1 MAPDILQFILYAVL
15 VTVLAWPLGLY
26 LARVYEGGTTWL
38 SPVFAP
44 VERAFFRLAGV
55 CPDQGQH
62 WTRYAL
68 SVLAFSLGSWAL
80 LYAILRLQH
89 LLPFNPQGLGPLS
102 PDLAFNTAVS
112 FTTNTNWQ
120 AYGGE
125 TTMSYFSQMAGLT
138 VQNFVSAGVGMAV
151 CAAIIR
157 GFFARE
163 QKTLGNFWV
172 DLTRSVL
179 YVLLPLSI
187 VLTLFLVWQGVPQN
201 LMAYVSA
208 TTVEGAQQTI
218 SQGPAAS
225 QIAIKQL
232 GTNGGGFWNAN
243 SSVPYENPTPL
254 SNFIEMVAILLIPA
268 AFCFMFGKMVR
279 DMRQGAAIFATMGI
293 LFLGALALT
302 YSSEIAGNPAFAQLP
317 VEQSAGNMEGKEV
330 RFGVGN
336 SALWATA
343 TTAASN
349 GSVNAM
355 HDSFMPLGAL
365 APMLLMQVGE
375 VVFGGVGSGFYGMLS
390 FVVLTVFLAGLM
402 VGRTPEYLG
411 KKIEAK
417 EIMLAALT
425 LLVMPLVMGTLGLVL
440 AATGESLAAA
450 AASRVI
456 PPAASVA
463 SKLPSRSASTSE
475 PLPDPRLPPSRC
487 ATLPCALCR
496 VWKSTTPAT
505 AFVPYSI
512 GAAPLVTRVS
522 PISPAGSRPRSTR
535 PSHGTPSG
543 APSRNTCVWRSSEPR
558 IRATVSPR
566 ELARTVTPATPRSTS
581 ASVRGWRSASSSA
594 VTSTCGA
601 STRSFAAGAVTV
613 IGGNALSAAAALP
626 VSARWT
632 SAMPTGSACD
642 LTRLLEQAA
651 GPPADGGRCPPA
663 LLPQAVR

>member
-1 MAPDILQFILYAVL
+1 MAPDILQFILYAAL
-15 VTVLAWPLGLY
+15 VTALAWPLGLY

-38 SPVFAP
+38 SPVLAP
-44 VERAFFRLAGV
+44 VERGILALAGIRQ
-55 CPDQGQH
+55 DQGQH

-89 LLPFNPQGLGPLS
+89 LLPFNPQALSPLS

-243 SSVPYENPTPL
+243 SAVPYENPTPL
-254 SNFIEMVAILLIPA
+254 SNLIEMVSILLIPA
-268 AFCFMFGKMVR
+268 SFCFMFGRMVK
-279 DMRQGAAIFATMGI
+279 DSRQGIAIFAAMGI
-293 LFLGALALT
+293 LSVGALALT
-302 YSSEIAGNPAFAQLP
+302 YGSEIAGNPAFASLQ

-343 TTAASN
+343 TTATSN
-349 GSVNAM
+349 GSVNSM

-411 KKIEAK
+411 KKIEAREVK
-417 EIMLAALT
+417 LSVIAF
-425 LLVMPLVMGTLGLVL
+425 LVMPLGVLGLGAL
-440 AATGESLAAA
+440 AAVLPVSLSSLQDVGPHGLSEILYAYSSATGNNGSAFAGFGANVPYHNTMQGIAMLLGRFVYIVPMLAVAGSLAA
-450 AASRVI
+450 
-456 PPAASVA
+456 
-463 SKLPSRSASTSE
+463 KKSA
-475 PLPDPRLPPSRC
+475 P
-487 ATLPCALCR
+487 
-496 VWKSTTPAT
+496 
-505 AFVPYSI
+505 
-512 GAAPLVTRVS
+512 
-522 PISPAGSRPRSTR
+522 
-535 PSHGTPSG
+535 
-543 APSRNTCVWRSSEPR
+543 
-558 IRATVSPR
+558 
-566 ELARTVTPATPRSTS
+566 
-581 ASVRGWRSASSSA
+581 ASSGTFPTHGPLFVTLLIA
-594 VTSTCGA
+594 V
-601 STRSFAAGAVTV
+601 
-613 IGGNALSAAAALP
+613 ILILGG
-626 VSARWT
+626 
-632 SAMPTGSACD
+632 
-642 LTRLLEQAA
+642 LTFF
-651 GPPADGGRCPPA
+651 PA
-663 LLPQAVR
+663 LALGPIAEHVSMLAGETF

>member
-1 MAPDILQFILYAVL
+1 MAPDILQFILYAAL
-15 VTVLAWPLGLY
+15 VTALAWPLGLY
-26 LARVYEGGTTWL
+26 LARVYEGGGTWL
-38 SPVFAP
+38 SPVLAP
-44 VERAFFRLAGV
+44 VERGFFALAGIK
-55 CPDQGQH
+55 PSQGQY

-68 SVLAFSLGSWAL
+68 SVLAFSVGSWIL

-89 LLPFNPQGLGPLS
+89 LLPFNPQALGPLP

-157 GFFARE
+157 GFSARE

-172 DLTRSVL
+172 DLARSVL

-201 LMAYVSA
+201 LLAYVSA

-254 SNFIEMVAILLIPA
+254 SNLVEMISILLIPA
-268 AFCFMFGKMVR
+268 AFCFMFGRMVK
-279 DMRQGAAIFATMGI
+279 DMRQGVAIFAAMGI
-293 LFLGALALT
+293 LFFGALALT
-302 YSSEIAGNPAFAQLP
+302 YGSEVAGNPAFAQLP

-349 GSVNAM
+349 GSVNSM

-411 KKIEAK
+411 KKIEAREVK
-417 EIMLAALT
+417 LSVIAF
-425 LLVMPLVMGTLGLVL
+425 LVMPLGVLGLGAL
-440 AATGESLAAA
+440 AAVLPVSLSSLQDAGPHGLSEILYAYSSATGNNGSAFAGFGAGVPYHNTMQGIAMLLGRFVYIVPMLAVAGSLAA
-450 AASRVI
+450 
-456 PPAASVA
+456 
-463 SKLPSRSASTSE
+463 KKSA
-475 PLPDPRLPPSRC
+475 P
-487 ATLPCALCR
+487 
-496 VWKSTTPAT
+496 
-505 AFVPYSI
+505 
-512 GAAPLVTRVS
+512 
-522 PISPAGSRPRSTR
+522 
-535 PSHGTPSG
+535 
-543 APSRNTCVWRSSEPR
+543 
-558 IRATVSPR
+558 
-566 ELARTVTPATPRSTS
+566 
-581 ASVRGWRSASSSA
+581 ASSGTFPTHGPLFVTLLVA
-594 VTSTCGA
+594 V
-601 STRSFAAGAVTV
+601 
-613 IGGNALSAAAALP
+613 ILILGG
-626 VSARWT
+626 
-632 SAMPTGSACD
+632 
-642 LTRLLEQAA
+642 LTFF
-651 GPPADGGRCPPA
+651 PA
-663 LLPQAVR
+663 LALGPIAEHVSTLAGETF

>member
-1 MAPDILQFILYAVL
+1 MAPDILQFILYAAVL
-15 VTVLAWPLGLY
+15 TALAWPLGLY
-26 LARVYEGGTTWL
+26 LARVYEGGRNWL
-38 SPVFAP
+38 TPVLAP
-44 VERAFFRLAGV
+44 VERGFYALAGIR
-55 CPDQGQH
+55 PDQTQH

-68 SVLAFSLGSWAL
+68 SVLAFSLGSWVV

-102 PDLAFNTAVS
+102 PDLSFNTAVS

-163 QKTLGNFWV
+163 QKALGNFWV

-201 LMAYVSA
+201 LMSYVSA

-225 QIAIKQL
+225 QIAVKQL

-243 SSVPYENPTPL
+243 SAVPYENPTPL
-254 SNFIEMVAILLIPA
+254 SNLAEMVSILLLPA
-268 AFCFMFGKMVR
+268 AFCFMFGRMVK
-279 DMRQGAAIFATMGI
+279 DMRQGVAIFAAMGV

-302 YSSEIAGNPAFAQLP
+302 YGSEAPGNPAFAQFP
-317 VEQSAGNMEGKEV
+317 VDQAAGNMEGKEV

-411 KKIEAK
+411 KKIEAREVK
-417 EIMLAALT
+417 LAVIAFLVMPVGVLGLGALAAVLPVSLSSLQDAGPHGLSEILYAYSSATGNNGSAFAGFGANVPYHNTMQGIAMLLGRFVYIVPMLAVAGSLAAKKSAPASSGTFPTHGPLFVT
-425 LLVMPLVMGTLGLVL
+425 LLVAVILILG
-440 AATGESLAAA
+440 G
-450 AASRVI
+450 
-456 PPAASVA
+456 
-463 SKLPSRSASTSE
+463 
-475 PLPDPRLPPSRC
+475 
-487 ATLPCALCR
+487 
-496 VWKSTTPAT
+496 
-505 AFVPYSI
+505 
-512 GAAPLVTRVS
+512 
-522 PISPAGSRPRSTR
+522 
-535 PSHGTPSG
+535 
-543 APSRNTCVWRSSEPR
+543 
-558 IRATVSPR
+558 
-566 ELARTVTPATPRSTS
+566 
-581 ASVRGWRSASSSA
+581 
-594 VTSTCGA
+594 
-601 STRSFAAGAVTV
+601 
-613 IGGNALSAAAALP
+613 
-626 VSARWT
+626 
-632 SAMPTGSACD
+632 
-642 LTRLLEQAA
+642 LTFF
-651 GPPADGGRCPPA
+651 PA
-663 LLPQAVR
+663 LALGPIAEHVSMLAGRTF

>member
-411 KKIEAK
+411 KKIEAREVK
-417 EIMLAALT
+417 LSVIAF
-425 LLVMPLVMGTLGLVL
+425 LVMPLGVLGLGAL
-440 AATGESLAAA
+440 AAVLPISLSSLQEAGPHGLSEIIYAYSSATGNNGSAFAGFSANVPYHNTMQGIAMLLGRFVYIVPMLAVAGSLAA
-450 AASRVI
+450 
-456 PPAASVA
+456 
-463 SKLPSRSASTSE
+463 KKSA
-475 PLPDPRLPPSRC
+475 P
-487 ATLPCALCR
+487 
-496 VWKSTTPAT
+496 
-505 AFVPYSI
+505 
-512 GAAPLVTRVS
+512 
-522 PISPAGSRPRSTR
+522 
-535 PSHGTPSG
+535 
-543 APSRNTCVWRSSEPR
+543 
-558 IRATVSPR
+558 
-566 ELARTVTPATPRSTS
+566 
-581 ASVRGWRSASSSA
+581 ASSGTFPTHGPLFITLLVA
-594 VTSTCGA
+594 V
-601 STRSFAAGAVTV
+601 
-613 IGGNALSAAAALP
+613 ILILGG
-626 VSARWT
+626 
-632 SAMPTGSACD
+632 
-642 LTRLLEQAA
+642 LTFF
-651 GPPADGGRCPPA
+651 PA
-663 LLPQAVR
+663 LALGPIAEHVSMLSGETF

>member
-1 MAPDILQFILYAVL
+1 MAPDILQFILYAIL
-15 VTVLAWPLGLY
+15 VTALAWPLSLY
-26 LARVYEGGTTWL
+26 LARVYEGGRTWL
-38 SPVFAP
+38 SPVLAP
-44 VERAFFRLAGV
+44 VERGFFALAGIR
-55 CPDQGQH
+55 PEQGQH

-89 LLPFNPQGLGPLS
+89 LLPFNTQALGPLS

-112 FTTNTNWQ
+112 FVTNTNWQ

-125 TTMSYFSQMAGLT
+125 TTMSYLSQMTGLT

-163 QKTLGNFWV
+163 QKALGNFWV

-201 LMAYVSA
+201 LMSYVPA
-208 TTVEGAQQTI
+208 TTLEGAQQTI

-243 SSVPYENPTPL
+243 SAMPYENPTPL
-254 SNFIEMVAILLIPA
+254 SNLIEMASILLIPA

-279 DMRQGAAIFATMGI
+279 DMRQGVAIFAAMGI

-302 YSSEIAGNPAFAQLP
+302 YGSEVSGNPAFASLP

-336 SALWATA
+336 SAIWATA

-349 GSVNAM
+349 GSVNSM

-365 APMLLMQVGE
+365 APMLLMQLGE

-411 KKIEAK
+411 KKIEAREVK
-417 EIMLAALT
+417 LSVIAF
-425 LLVMPLVMGTLGLVL
+425 LVMPLGVLGLGAL
-440 AATGESLAAA
+440 AAVLPTSLSSLQDAGPHGLSEILYAYSSATGNNGSAFAGFGANVPYHNTVQGIAMLLGRFVYIVPMLAVAGSLAA
-450 AASRVI
+450 
-456 PPAASVA
+456 
-463 SKLPSRSASTSE
+463 KKSA
-475 PLPDPRLPPSRC
+475 P
-487 ATLPCALCR
+487 
-496 VWKSTTPAT
+496 
-505 AFVPYSI
+505 
-512 GAAPLVTRVS
+512 
-522 PISPAGSRPRSTR
+522 
-535 PSHGTPSG
+535 
-543 APSRNTCVWRSSEPR
+543 
-558 IRATVSPR
+558 
-566 ELARTVTPATPRSTS
+566 
-581 ASVRGWRSASSSA
+581 ASSGTFPTHGPLFVTLLIA
-594 VTSTCGA
+594 VI
-601 STRSFAAGAVTV
+601 F
-613 IGGNALSAAAALP
+613 ILGG
-626 VSARWT
+626 
-632 SAMPTGSACD
+632 
-642 LTRLLEQAA
+642 LTFF
-651 GPPADGGRCPPA
+651 PA
-663 LLPQAVR
+663 LALGPIAEHVSMLAGETF

>member
-1 MAPDILQFILYAVL
+1 MAPDILQFILYAAL
-15 VTVLAWPLGLY
+15 VTALAWPLGLY
-26 LARVYEGGTTWL
+26 LARIYEGSTTWL
-38 SPVFAP
+38 SPVLAP
-44 VERAFFRLAGV
+44 VERGFFVLAGIR
-55 CPDQGQH
+55 PDQGQH

-89 LLPFNPQGLGPLS
+89 LLPFNPQALGPLS

-187 VLTLFLVWQGVPQN
+187 GLTLFLVWQGVPQN
-201 LMAYVSA
+201 LIAYVSA

-232 GTNGGGFWNAN
+232 GTNGGGFFNAN
-243 SSVPYENPTPL
+243 SAVPYENPTPL
-254 SNFIEMVAILLIPA
+254 SNLVEMISILLIPA

-279 DMRQGAAIFATMGI
+279 DMRQGVAIFAAMGI

-302 YSSEIAGNPAFAQLP
+302 YGSEVSGNPAFAQLP

-349 GSVNAM
+349 GSVNSM

-365 APMLLMQVGE
+365 APMLLMQIGE

-411 KKIEAK
+411 KKIEAREVK
-417 EIMLAALT
+417 LAVIAF
-425 LLVMPLVMGTLGLVL
+425 LVMPIGVLGLGAL
-440 AATGESLAAA
+440 AAVLPISLSSLQDTGPHGLSEILYAYSSATGNNGSAFAGFGAGVPYHNTMQGIAMLLGRFVYIVPMLAVAGSLAA
-450 AASRVI
+450 
-456 PPAASVA
+456 
-463 SKLPSRSASTSE
+463 KKSA
-475 PLPDPRLPPSRC
+475 P
-487 ATLPCALCR
+487 
-496 VWKSTTPAT
+496 
-505 AFVPYSI
+505 
-512 GAAPLVTRVS
+512 
-522 PISPAGSRPRSTR
+522 
-535 PSHGTPSG
+535 
-543 APSRNTCVWRSSEPR
+543 
-558 IRATVSPR
+558 
-566 ELARTVTPATPRSTS
+566 
-581 ASVRGWRSASSSA
+581 ASSGTFPTHGPLFVTLLIA
-594 VTSTCGA
+594 V
-601 STRSFAAGAVTV
+601 
-613 IGGNALSAAAALP
+613 ILILGG
-626 VSARWT
+626 
-632 SAMPTGSACD
+632 
-642 LTRLLEQAA
+642 LTFF
-651 GPPADGGRCPPA
+651 PA
-663 LLPQAVR
+663 LALGPIAEHVSMLAGETF